1 MISFREYSLLWNYWT
16 NKEQMKFWFSS
27 FSKTLKCIF
36 REKLKFRNILVTSQN
51 HRIAQA
57 LESFRHLWY
66 NHLLKAGS
74 PIRLDQA
81 AHGFFPSRSW
91 KPPRMETTPCLWKT
105 LKANIPTQL
114 PRKEFLKRYMFFIFC
129 YQLETLQRKA
139 SLYFFH
145 CIYLAVFHLQALP
158 WHEAILRG

>member
-1 MISFREYSLLWNYWT
+1 
-16 NKEQMKFWFSS
+16 MKFWFSS

-114 PRKEFLKRYMFFIFC
+114 PREEFLKRYMFFIFC

-139 SLYFFH
+139 SLFFSLYLLS
-145 CIYLAVFHLQALP
+145 CISPAGSALAWSYPKRVSSISTACL
-158 WHEAILRG
+158 EGSSIIG